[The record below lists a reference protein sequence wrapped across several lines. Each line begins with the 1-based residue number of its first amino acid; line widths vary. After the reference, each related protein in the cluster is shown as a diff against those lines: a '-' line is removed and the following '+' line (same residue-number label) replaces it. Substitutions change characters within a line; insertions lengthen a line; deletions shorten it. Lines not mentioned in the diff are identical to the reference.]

1 MGFAKV
7 VSFLIALLTTNP
19 LAGTVCFVVETKWLT
34 KK

>member
-7 VSFLIALLTTNP
+7 VSFLTALLTTNP
-19 LAGTVCFVVETKWLT
+19 LAGTSCFVVETKWLT